1 MSTEEDHLIDLP
13 PADQM
18 GPAMRRLNPRQQRFV
33 CALAVFGGNRAEAY
47 RWAGYQTNTENA
59 TYVGAS
65 RLHAQEE
72 IKDAIREEA
81 IRRLDTAPL
90 LAISTMVRLA
100 GGSDDKLALKA
111 SEMILDRT
119 GFHGKTEHL
128 VVHEDKR
135 TSAELIR
142 FIQER
147 GKANGLDVNKWLG
160 LPPPGAVGTPAVV
173 DAEFSVVDP
182 DLADLL

>member
-1 MSTEEDHLIDLP
+1 MSDERDHLIDLP

-18 GPAMRRLNPRQQRFV
+18 GPAMKRLNPQQQRFV
-33 CALAVFGGNRAEAY
+33 CALAVFGGNRSEAY
-47 RWAGYQTNTENA
+47 RWAGYKVTNDNSTA
-59 TYVGAS
+59 ACSS

-90 LAISTMVRLA
+90 LAISTMIRLA
-100 GGSDDKLALKA
+100 GGTDDKLALKA

-119 GFHGKTEHL
+119 GFHGMTEHK
-128 VVHEDKR
+128 VTIEDKR
-135 TSAELIR
+135 TTKELME
-142 FIQER
+142 FIMQAAPR
-147 GKANGLDVNKWLG
+147 HGLDANKILG
-160 LPPPGAVGTPAVV
+160 LPAPKIV
-173 DAEFSVVDP
+173 DAEFEEVGYAGVDP

>member
-1 MSTEEDHLIDLP
+1 MTHEADHLIDLP
-13 PADQM
+13 PLDQM
-18 GPAMRRLNPRQQRFV
+18 GPAMRRLNERQRRFV

-47 RWAGYQTNTENA
+47 RWAGYETNTANA

-65 RLHAQEE
+65 RLHAQDE

-100 GGSDDKLALKA
+100 GGTDDKLALKA

-135 TSAELIR
+135 TSAELIK

-147 GKANGLDVNKWLG
+147 AAANGIDANKWLG
-160 LPPPGAVGTPAVV
+160 LPAPAVV

>member
-1 MSTEEDHLIDLP
+1 MSDERDHLIDLP
-13 PADQM
+13 PKDQM
-18 GPAMRRLNPRQQRFV
+18 GPCMRRLNEQQQRFV
-33 CALAVFGGNRAEAY
+33 CALSVFGGNRTEAY
-47 RWAGYQTNTENA
+47 MWAGYNVTNKNSA
-59 TYVGAS
+59 SAAAS
-65 RLHAQEE
+65 RLHAQDE

-100 GGSDDKLALKA
+100 GGTDDKLALKA

-135 TSAELIR
+135 TSAELIK

-147 GKANGLDVNKWLG
+147 GAANNIDVNKWLG
-160 LPPPGAVGTPAVV
+160 LPAPAVM
-173 DAEFSVVDP
+173 DAEFSEVDP

>member
-1 MSTEEDHLIDLP
+1 MTEEDHLIDLP
-13 PADQM
+13 PLDQM
-18 GPAMRRLNPRQQRFV
+18 GPAMRRLNEQQRRFV
-33 CALAVFGGNRAEAY
+33 CALSVFGGNRTEAY
-47 RWAGYQTNTENA
+47 RWAGYAVKTEGSA
-59 TYVGAS
+59 RAASS
-65 RLHAQEE
+65 RLHAQDE

-90 LAISTMVRLA
+90 LAISTMVRIA
-100 GGSDDKLALKA
+100 GGTDDKLALKA

-119 GFHGKTEHL
+119 GFHGKTEML

-135 TSAELIR
+135 TSAELIK

-147 GKANGLDVNKWLG
+147 AAANGIDANKWLG
-160 LPPPGAVGTPAVV
+160 LPAPAPI